1 MESSTHNTLN
11 TLPSER
17 GFTLVELL
25 VVLAIITIITL
36 VTLLS
41 QQSFNRSMLLTS
53 TAYTVA
59 LSVREAQSL
68 GLSSRAFNG
77 TRNAGHGVT
86 FASGMPST
94 YRIFSDTLRTAG
106 VPGWC
111 PTGTAGTPEAKPGNC
126 LFDSA
131 NLTEVVST
139 FNLNK
144 GFTISDFCGITP
156 SGSQKYCS
164 SHSGTTALSG
174 MDVVF
179 LRPNTESVIS
189 GLRTNGSRIEL
200 ACAVIWIKPPGTDT
214 NRKCV
219 VVSQV
224 GQVSVPQAC
233 PAASF
238 TSCP

>member
-1 MESSTHNTLN
+1 MESRSHNSIKEVQT
-11 TLPSER
+11 ER

-36 VTLLS
+36 VTLMS
-41 QQSFNRSMLLTS
+41 QSSFNRSMLVTS

-59 LSVREAQSL
+59 LSIREAQSL
-68 GLSSRAFNG
+68 GLSSRTFNG
-77 TRNAGHGVT
+77 TRNAGYGVT
-86 FASGMPST
+86 FVSGMSSS
-94 YRIFSDTLRTAG
+94 YRVFGDTLRTQG

-111 PTGTAGTPEAKPGNC
+111 PTGTAGPPEAKPGNC
-126 LFDSA
+126 LFDDAS
-131 NLTEVVST
+131 EIVST

-144 GFTISDFCGITP
+144 GFTISDFCGIATN
-156 SGSQKYCS
+156 GQKFCATS
-164 SHSGTTALSG
+164 NPGTSLSNL
-174 MDVVF
+174 DIVF

-189 GLRTNGSRIEL
+189 GTRGNGSGQKVAL
-200 ACAVIWIKPPGTDT
+200 TCAVIWIQPPSSTTGH
-214 NRKCV
+214 KCV

-224 GQVSVPQAC
+224 GQVSVPQSC